1 MEGYTAKMML
11 SFAVLLCSGVL
22 AGGPDKIIELE
33 ATQRLG
39 IAWSRAAIQIIYEPA
54 EPTPENYAGALEL
67 ALSAAKLTPNNS
79 DGWRNVLE
87 LAQAT
92 SGGIPRSQAIA
103 NDAVIQLAKL
113 EPNDLVIRLMR
124 LSDAA
129 ERGMSADERI
139 AAYEHLLQP
148 PSVAKISPLVASRL
162 ELNYSQLLR
171 RRGDDDA
178 ALAHLRQSVK
188 LDPAFPEATAQFAAY
203 QLQINAP
210 AGIIANALVDAILAN
225 PTQISFLKELG
236 MMCLQEGLYVEADML
251 FGVACR
257 VADKNFQIE
266 EFDKLIAQQMLAR
279 WGLGQHKL
287 AADLFTKRE
296 QQLMAIVRRKSEN
309 GQRGAVNI
317 VLPSTMNAI
326 NAMVT
331 KSGALPDSEKY
342 FTQAISAIDDDIKSN
357 VDAPDKKSELLIE
370 KTWLA
375 LCVGPS
381 SELAETWI
389 KEAQAIQPLSPEAVL
404 KFEGW
409 YKLRAGNPEEAIVI
423 LQPLA
428 EKNIGA
434 RLGYALALAKIGK
447 PKEAAKEFHFIA
459 RTARS
464 EAVGLFAA
472 DQLFEIVKTRTGPSS
487 KASEIQSAVARFPK
501 GFANFAKDESQY
513 ININGEFLSTTAK
526 PFESLLYKIDIT
538 NSSPMPLAITPDGPI
553 DSRAA
558 IRLEVI
564 AIGSLPQ
571 NLEPIIFPIDRN
583 LQLAPNETMSFVID
597 LERTQAAIDIANH
610 PLEGVN
616 LQAELITN
624 FKLTIENLLPGYLGR
639 VTLNNS
645 IRISPILRD
654 TTWREEALGSIRQC
668 DKPDDLTTLVL
679 FAFDLASRS
688 KDSGAEEEVK
698 EGWTEVV
705 AAWKRLPPAA
715 QAWTLMVLPK
725 EPLDMTAPIAKAAKE
740 SQDARVQMSALLR
753 WVDSENDE
761 FLNTISRGSNEPL
774 ITVAASVRSWIEGK
788 VRQAAKSNQSLDEAG
803 ILGGTVKAQEI
814 APSTGKTP

>member
-1 MEGYTAKMML
+1 
-11 SFAVLLCSGVL
+11 
-22 AGGPDKIIELE
+22 
-33 ATQRLG
+33 
-39 IAWSRAAIQIIYEPA
+39 
-54 EPTPENYAGALEL
+54 
-67 ALSAAKLTPNNS
+67 
-79 DGWRNVLE
+79 
-87 LAQAT
+87 
-92 SGGIPRSQAIA
+92 
-103 NDAVIQLAKL
+103 
-113 EPNDLVIRLMR
+113 
-124 LSDAA
+124 
-129 ERGMSADERI
+129 
-139 AAYEHLLQP
+139 
-148 PSVAKISPLVASRL
+148 
-162 ELNYSQLLR
+162 
-171 RRGDDDA
+171 
-178 ALAHLRQSVK
+178 
-188 LDPAFPEATAQFAAY
+188 
-203 QLQINAP
+203 
-210 AGIIANALVDAILAN
+210 
-225 PTQISFLKELG
+225 
-236 MMCLQEGLYVEADML
+236 
-251 FGVACR
+251 
-257 VADKNFQIE
+257 
-266 EFDKLIAQQMLAR
+266 
-279 WGLGQHKL
+279 
-287 AADLFTKRE
+287 
-296 QQLMAIVRRKSEN
+296 
-309 GQRGAVNI
+309 
-317 VLPSTMNAI
+317 
-326 NAMVT
+326 
-331 KSGALPDSEKY
+331 
-342 FTQAISAIDDDIKSN
+342 
-357 VDAPDKKSELLIE
+357 
-370 KTWLA
+370 
-375 LCVGPS
+375 
-381 SELAETWI
+381 
-389 KEAQAIQPLSPEAVL
+389 VL

-409 YKLRAGNPEEAIVI
+409 YKLRAGNPEEAIAI

-447 PKEAAKEFHFIA
+447 SKEAAKEFHFIA
-459 RTARS
+459 RTARA

-472 DQLFEIVKTRTGPSS
+472 DQLFEIVKTRTGPNS

-501 GFANFAKDESQY
+501 GFANFAKDESQF

-645 IRISPILRD
+645 IRISTILRD

-688 KDSGAEEEVK
+688 KESGAEDEVK

-740 SQDARVQMSALLR
+740 SQDVRVQMSALLR

-761 FLNTISRGSNEPL
+761 FLSTIMRGSNEPL
-774 ITVAASVRSWIEGK
+774 ITVATSVGSWIEGK

-814 APSTGKTP
+814 APPTGKTP